1 MGHRARARSLA
12 GVCTALLTVPRD
24 VGRRKTTG
32 KQVPEMPFSFGVR
45 KPIDLDP
52 AHEREV
58 LMIFAEA
65 VKAGKPK
72 VECYSAAAIA
82 WQRLHPGQRYSGAA
96 NIAVCIVLDRV
107 LSRSAEMRNF

>member
-58 LMIFAEA
+58 LMAFAEA
-65 VKAGKPK
+65 AKAGKLK
-72 VECYSAAAIA
+72 AECYSAAIA
-82 WQRLHPGQRYSGAA
+82 AW
-96 NIAVCIVLDRV
+96 
-107 LSRSAEMRNF
+107 